1 MKYINE
7 KDVRAMGTSW
17 PEVFQAIRDATAA
30 IRRNDYSQPL
40 KPYLRYKDPRN
51 RIIAMPAYLGGPFD
65 TAGIKWIAS
74 FPGNIAKD
82 IPRAHSV
89 IILNE
94 ADTGV
99 PYAIINTA
107 LVSAIRTAGVTG
119 AVTDSY
125 LAARKAP
132 GKLTAGIIGMGPI
145 GQMHLDMLNG
155 AFAESIE
162 KVLVYDLNEKVL
174 SQVAA
179 TTGIP
184 VERCGSWE
192 EVFDQADIFM
202 TCTVSGKRYID
213 RPPRAGALYLNVS
226 LRDFE
231 PAFMQAADLIVV
243 DNWEEVCRENTDIE
257 WMHLHHGL
265 QEKDVATIGAVLLD
279 GILADGPGR
288 SVMFNPMGMSVYDMA
303 VARYYYD
310 LSASLA
316 VGAVL
321 ENA

>member
-17 PEVFQAIRDATAA
+17 PEVFKAVRNATAA
-30 IRRNDYSQPL
+30 IRQNDYSQPL

-74 FPGNIAKD
+74 FPNNITKN

-107 LVSAIRTAGVTG
+107 LISAIRTAGVSG
-119 AVTDSY
+119 AVLDSY

-132 GKLTAGIIGMGPI
+132 RKLTAGIIGMGPI
-145 GQMHLDMLNG
+145 GQTHLDMLNG
-155 AFAESIE
+155 AFAGSIE

-174 SQVAA
+174 SRVAA
-179 TTGIP
+179 GGIP
-184 VERCGSWE
+184 VEHCGSWE
-192 EVFDQADIFM
+192 EVFDSADIFM

-243 DNWEEVCRENTDIE
+243 DDWAEVCRENTDIE
-257 WMHLHHGL
+257 WMHLHHQL
-265 QEKDVATIGAVLLD
+265 QEADVATIGAVLLD
-279 GILADGPGR
+279 GILADDPGR

-310 LSASLA
+310 LSVRLA

-321 ENA
+321 ENS